1 MQHLQHELG
10 QPITPAALARWLG
23 IDVKTVRKYADRWGG
38 VEVAPKR
45 VIFFER
51 IVEERIKSQAMAPAA
66 PPAENRVQTSRQRF
80 EGPVVGRHS
89 EKKAVYDPYGLLN

>member
-51 IVEERIKSQAMAPAA
+51 IVEERIKAQAMAPAA
-66 PPAENRVQTSRQRF
+66 PPPPASQT
-80 EGPVVGRHS
+80 PTPALVKLVGKHRAH
-89 EKKAVYDPYGLLN
+89 DPYNLMGG